1 MSTKSS
7 QAKEAG
13 ETSAW
18 QAALASKLS
27 VISMPEF
34 QALLG
39 PNGMIS
45 GMFSGRDSSGR
56 LGLDASA
63 LRTST
68 DQLNRSYGQA
78 GFGNDE
84 YIRYNAVRSGEGNR
98 SLSPANS
105 MMQGAATSLERDRQS
120 ALANL
125 NFMSAQSS
133 MSDYNKLLGLM
144 GQGVQTSMG
153 LAQGFSGASNAAL
166 GGLSTQTQMG
176 SALGGMSAGAS
187 LGAGIGSIVPG
198 LGTIAGGVIGGV
210 IGGVGGYLGSRP

>member
-1 MSTKSS
+1 MSTQSS

-27 VISMPEF
+27 AISMPEF

-144 GQGVQTSMG
+144 GQGVQGSLG
-153 LAQGFSGASNAAL
+153 LAQGYTNAANAAI
-166 GGLSTQTQMG
+166 GGLSQSTEMG
-176 SALGGMSAGAS
+176 GFLGGASAGAS
-187 LGAGIGSIVPG
+187 LGSVAGPYGA
-198 LGTIAGGVIGGV
+198 LIGGV